1 MIVVGLGKA
10 GCNIA
15 KAFSKFP
22 QYQTY
27 GIDANPDADITIK
40 AKKNHEEYDS
50 SFPDLKR
57 KLKFKD
63 EDVLVVIAATS
74 KEQTDCFV
82 Y

>member
-22 QYQTY
+22 QYQTF
-27 GIDANPDADITIK
+27 GIDTNSDADITIK
-40 AKKNHEEYDS
+40 AKKSHEEYDS
-50 SFPDLKR
+50 SFPDLRR

-63 EDVLVVIAATS
+63 EDVLNPVFNTPKYSFNAMA
-74 KEQTDCFV
+74 
-82 Y
+82 